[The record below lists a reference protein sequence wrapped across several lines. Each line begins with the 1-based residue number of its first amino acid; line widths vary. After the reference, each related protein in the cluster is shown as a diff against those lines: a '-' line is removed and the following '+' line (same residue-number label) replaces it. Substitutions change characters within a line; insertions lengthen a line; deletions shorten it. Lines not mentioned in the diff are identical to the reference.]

1 MIFYSLFSVLN
12 ICSIRYPPY
21 DDKTF
26 GWIRWLMG
34 AKEQSYNN
42 LSDYTSLLVS
52 IPVAVVRKVSGI
64 LAASLYSK

>member
-1 MIFYSLFSVLN
+1 MILCSLFSVLN

-26 GWIRWLMG
+26 GWIRWLIG

-42 LSDYTSLLVS
+42 LSDYPSLLVS
-52 IPVAVVRKVSGI
+52 IPVAVVRKVGI

>member
-1 MIFYSLFSVLN
+1 MILYSLFSVLN

-34 AKEQSYNN
+34 AKEQSYNK
-42 LSDYTSLLVS
+42 LSDYPSLLVS
-52 IPVAVVRKVSGI
+52 IPVAVVRNVGI
-64 LAASLYSK
+64 LAASLSSK